1 MKQLTIQSTG
11 IAGTLESSDISIT
24 IEQNEDK
31 GIEIQLKSTVEN
43 LFGEQIKKVIRETL
57 EDMGVNDALV
67 RANDKGALDC
77 TIQARVTS
85 AVSRATQTPCYPWE
99 VK

>member
-1 MKQLTIQSTG
+1 MISGKG
-11 IAGTLESSDISIT
+11 FAGTLESSDITISI
-24 IEQNEDK
+24 EPNEGK

-43 LFGEQIKKVIRETL
+43 QFGSQIRKVIRKKL
-57 EDMGVNDALV
+57 EELGVTDALV

-77 TIQARVTS
+77 TIQARVTT
-85 AVSRATQTPCYPWE
+85 AVGRTPQCKCLPWE